1 MGKNHSVVS
10 FETKKITEKYTMVHE
25 GIKPYQCPKCYEG
38 FTQTGNLKPHIKT
51 IHEGKKPFEC
61 EFGDFKFAQKI

>member
-1 MGKNHSVVS
+1 
-10 FETKKITEKYTMVHE
+10 MVHE

-51 IHEGKKPFEC
+51 IHEGKKPSEC
-61 EFGDFKFAQKI
+61 EFGDCPKNLTEKTNQIGS